1 MSTVSKTKKSVS
13 KSVVKEVEKESIP
26 EERVDIENLVD
37 KSLDLELDEEL
48 ERTNRGTFEQIVT
61 DDALRITAGFIKGK
75 DAVNDNWLVRVIIN
89 NESCYIMSTTA
100 YDRYL

>member
-37 KSLDLELDEEL
+37 K
-48 ERTNRGTFEQIVT
+48 
-61 DDALRITAGFIKGK
+61 KP
-75 DAVNDNWLVRVIIN
+75 
-89 NESCYIMSTTA
+89 
-100 YDRYL
+100 